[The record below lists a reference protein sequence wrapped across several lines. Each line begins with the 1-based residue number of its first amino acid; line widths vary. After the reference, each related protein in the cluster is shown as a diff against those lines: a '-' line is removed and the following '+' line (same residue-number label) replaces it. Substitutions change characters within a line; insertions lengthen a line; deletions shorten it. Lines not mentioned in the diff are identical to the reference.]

1 MTIHYQREINKL
13 KKLILSV
20 AAEVEE
26 SLQCAMKSLTERSG
40 ALAKK
45 VLENDEKIDMR
56 EIEVEEECLKILALH
71 QPVAVDLRYI
81 IAVLKINNDLE
92 RIGDLAAN
100 IAERA
105 LYLCTQ
111 PPVEIPPP
119 IIKMAANVRQM
130 LKKSIDALINTD
142 IELANEV
149 CVADAVVDK
158 LHASMFD
165 YITVAV
171 KISPESFNSKLHL
184 LGVSRYL
191 ERIADHTT
199 NIAEDVLYMVKGDIH
214 RHKYT
219 SQ

>member
-1 MTIHYQREINKL
+1 MTIHYQREVIKL

-20 AAEVEE
+20 AADVEE
-26 SLQCAMKSLTERSG
+26 SLQCAMKSLIERSET
-40 ALAKK
+40 LAKK
-45 VLENDEKIDMR
+45 VIENDEKIDMR

-71 QPVAVDLRYI
+71 QPVAIDLRYI

-111 PPVEIPPP
+111 PPVEIPTP
-119 IIKMAANVRQM
+119 ITKMVTNVRQM

-149 CVADAVVDK
+149 CAEDTVVDN

-165 YITVAV
+165 YITEAV
-171 KISPESFNSKLHL
+171 KISPESFNSELHL

-191 ERIADHTT
+191 ERVADHTT
-199 NIAEDVLYMVKGDIH
+199 NIAEDVLYMVKGEIH
-214 RHKYT
+214 RHKT
-219 SQ
+219 

>member
-1 MTIHYQREINKL
+1 MTIHYQKEVNKL
-13 KKLILSV
+13 KKLILNI
-20 AAEVEE
+20 AADVEE
-26 SLQCAMKSLTERSG
+26 SLQCSMRALTERSG
-40 ALAKK
+40 TLGKK

-56 EIEVEEECLKILALH
+56 EIEVEEECLKILALY

-92 RIGDLAAN
+92 RIGDLAVN

-105 LYLCTQ
+105 LYLCSQ
-111 PPVEIPPP
+111 PPVEIPSQ
-119 IIKMAANVRQM
+119 ISQMVTHVRLM

-142 IELANEV
+142 VELAKEV
-149 CVADAVVDK
+149 CVADTVVDN

-165 YITVAV
+165 YIKSVVET
-171 KISPESFNSKLHL
+171 SPDSLNSQLHL

-191 ERIADHTT
+191 ERIADHST
-199 NIAEDVLYMVKGDIH
+199 NIAEDVLYMVKGEIH

-219 SQ
+219 SS